1 MRRISY
7 GRIFMGGL
15 VVNAA
20 LFLIVLLMQ
29 LIALAFSDDPVY
41 IKEELITFAR
51 NILLESPCEGLLCML
66 ILALFGKK
74 EKSVPRQEESK
85 ERIVYVVTDKEKS
98 PKETED
104 ISRYMPR

>member
-1 MRRISY
+1 
-7 GRIFMGGL
+7 MGGL

-51 NILLESPCEGLLCML
+51 NILLESPCEGLLCM
-66 ILALFGKK
+66 
-74 EKSVPRQEESK
+74 
-85 ERIVYVVTDKEKS
+85 IVYVVTDKEKS